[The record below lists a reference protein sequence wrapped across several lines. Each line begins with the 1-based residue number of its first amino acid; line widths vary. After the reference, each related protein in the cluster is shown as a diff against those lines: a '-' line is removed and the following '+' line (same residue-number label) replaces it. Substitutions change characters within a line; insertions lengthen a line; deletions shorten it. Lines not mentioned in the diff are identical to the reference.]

1 MDPHRA
7 KVWTREEYDRL
18 VASGGFQP
26 GSRVQLIR
34 GEIVEMAPQG
44 AGHATAILLAE
55 RTLGRVFA
63 QGFTVRA
70 QLPLA
75 LGAWSEPE
83 PDVAVVRGSITDY
96 RDRHPDTAALV
107 VEVADATLGF
117 DRKRKQQVYA
127 EAGIPE
133 YWIVNLV
140 ESVLEV
146 YRDPYGA
153 VYRDIRRVSPD
164 EVVSLLA
171 APGGAVKV
179 SDLLP

>member
-1 MDPHRA
+1 MSVRA

-34 GEIVEMAPQG
+34 GEIIEMAPQG
-44 AGHATAILLAE
+44 SRHATAILLAE

-75 LGAWSEPE
+75 LGGWSEPE
-83 PDVAVVRGSITDY
+83 PDAAVVRGAIQDY

-117 DRKRKQQVYA
+117 DRTRKQQVYA

-153 VYRDIRRVSPD
+153 AYRNSLRFSPD
-164 EVVSLLA
+164 EVVAPLA
-171 APGGAVKV
+171 APTGVIRV
-179 SDLLP
+179 SEFLP

>member
-1 MDPHRA
+1 MSVRA

-44 AGHATAILLAE
+44 SRHATAILLTGRA
-55 RTLGRVFA
+55 LGRVFA
-63 QGFTVRA
+63 EGYSVRT

-75 LGAWSEPE
+75 IGKWSEPE
-83 PDVAVVRGSITDY
+83 PDVAVVRGAIQDY

-107 VEVADATLGF
+107 VEIADSTLEF
-117 DRKRKQQVYA
+117 DRTHKQQVYA
-127 EAGIPE
+127 EAGIAE

-140 ESVLEV
+140 DRVLEV
-146 YRDPYGA
+146 YRDPQGA
-153 VYRDIRRVSPD
+153 AYRDGRRFNPD

-171 APGGAVKV
+171 APGNTVRVA
-179 SDLLP
+179 DLLP